1 MLKKGAKKMKKL
13 KWGILGPGNIAR
25 DFAQAL
31 NRVNGE
37 VYAVASRS
45 KERAEKFAKENNV
58 KKAYGSYD
66 EIIKDEDI
74 DVVYIATPHS
84 NHYEYIIKSLN
95 NNKHVL
101 CEKAITVNQKEL
113 EEALKIARKKNL
125 VLEEAMTLFHMPL
138 YEKVIKKINNEDLGK
153 VNMVQVSFG
162 SFKEYDENNRFFNL
176 DLAGGALLDIGTYAL
191 SFARYFLSS
200 MPEEIL
206 STVKKS
212 STGVDEQSGI
222 ILKTKEEEMAVISLA
237 FRSKMPKRGI
247 VSCDNGFITI
257 DNFPRANKATINYLD
272 GTVEG
277 IECGEEE
284 KALDY
289 EVSFMESRINE
300 NKDSKS
306 IELTYD
312 VTKIMN
318 KLRKDW
324 EIIYPFEK

>member
-1 MLKKGAKKMKKL
+1 MKKL

-37 VYAVASRS
+37 VYAVASRN
-45 KERAEKFAKENNV
+45 KERAEKFARENNV

-66 EIIKDEDI
+66 EIIKDKDI

-101 CEKAITVNQKEL
+101 CEKAITVNEREL
-113 EEALKIARKKNL
+113 EEALKIAREKNL
-125 VLEEAMTLFHMPL
+125 ILEEAMTLFHMPL
-138 YEKVIKKINNEDLGK
+138 YEKVIKKINKEDLGK

-206 STVKKS
+206 STVKKAK
-212 STGVDEQSGI
+212 TGVDEKSGI
-222 ILKTKEEEMAVISLA
+222 ILKTKEDEIATISLA

-272 GTVEG
+272 GKVEV

-289 EVSFMESRINE
+289 EVIFMEERIKE
-300 NKDSKS
+300 NKESNS
-306 IELTYD
+306 IDLTYD

-318 KLRKDW
+318 KVRKDLG
-324 EIIYPFEK
+324 IVYPFEK

>member
-1 MLKKGAKKMKKL
+1 MKKL

-37 VYAVASRS
+37 VYAVASRN
-45 KERAEKFAKENNV
+45 KERAEKFARENNV

-66 EIIKDEDI
+66 EIIKDKDI

-101 CEKAITVNQKEL
+101 CEKAITVNEREL
-113 EEALKIARKKNL
+113 EEALKIAREKNL

-138 YEKVIKKINNEDLGK
+138 YEKVIKKINKEDLGK

-200 MPEEIL
+200 VPEEIL
-206 STVKKS
+206 STVKKAK
-212 STGVDEQSGI
+212 TGVDEESGI
-222 ILKTKEEEMAVISLA
+222 ILKTKEDEIATISLA

-272 GTVEG
+272 GKVEV

-289 EVSFMESRINE
+289 EVIFMEEKINE
-300 NKDSKS
+300 NKESNSLD
-306 IELTYD
+306 LTYD

-318 KLRKDW
+318 KVRKDW
-324 EIIYPFEK
+324 GILYPFEK

>member
-1 MLKKGAKKMKKL
+1 MKKL
-13 KWGILGPGNIAR
+13 KWGILGPGSIAR

-37 VYAVASRS
+37 VYAVASRN
-45 KERAEKFAKENNV
+45 KERAEKFARENNV

-66 EIIKDEDI
+66 EIIKDKDI

-101 CEKAITVNQKEL
+101 CEKAITVNEREL
-113 EEALKIARKKNL
+113 EEALKIAREKNL

-138 YEKVIKKINNEDLGK
+138 YEKVIKKINKEDLGK

-206 STVKKS
+206 STVKKAK
-212 STGVDEQSGI
+212 TGVDEESGI
-222 ILKTKEEEMAVISLA
+222 ILKTREDEIATISLA

-272 GTVEG
+272 GKVEV

-289 EVSFMESRINE
+289 EVIFMEEKINE
-300 NKDSKS
+300 NKESNS
-306 IELTYD
+306 IDLTYD

-318 KLRKDW
+318 KVRKDW
-324 EIIYPFEK
+324 GILYPFEK

>member
-1 MLKKGAKKMKKL
+1 MKKL
-13 KWGILGPGNIAR
+13 KWGILGPGSIAR

-37 VYAVASRS
+37 VYAVASRN
-45 KERAEKFAKENNV
+45 KERAEKFARENNV

-66 EIIKDEDI
+66 EIIKDKDI

-101 CEKAITVNQKEL
+101 CEKAITVNEREL
-113 EEALKIARKKNL
+113 EEALKIAREKNL

-138 YEKVIKKINNEDLGK
+138 YEKVIKKINKEDLGK

-206 STVKKS
+206 STVKKAK
-212 STGVDEQSGI
+212 TGVDEASGI
-222 ILKTKEEEMAVISLA
+222 ILKTKEDEIATISLA

-272 GTVEG
+272 GKVEV

-289 EVSFMESRINE
+289 EVIFMEEKINK
-300 NKDSKS
+300 NKESNSLD
-306 IELTYD
+306 LTYD

-318 KLRKDW
+318 KVRKDW
-324 EIIYPFEK
+324 GILYPFEK

>member
-1 MLKKGAKKMKKL
+1 MKKL

-37 VYAVASRS
+37 VYAVASRN
-45 KERAEKFAKENNV
+45 KERAEKFARENNV

-66 EIIKDEDI
+66 EIIKDKDI

-101 CEKAITVNQKEL
+101 CEKAITVNEREL
-113 EEALKIARKKNL
+113 EEALKIAREKNL

-138 YEKVIKKINNEDLGK
+138 YEKVIKKINKEDLGK

-206 STVKKS
+206 STVKKAK
-212 STGVDEQSGI
+212 TGVDEESGI
-222 ILKTKEEEMAVISLA
+222 ILKTKEDEIATISLA

-272 GTVEG
+272 GAVEV

-289 EVSFMESRINE
+289 EVIFMEERIKE
-300 NKDSKS
+300 NKESNS

-318 KLRKDW
+318 KVRKDW
-324 EIIYPFEK
+324 GIVYPFEK

>member
-1 MLKKGAKKMKKL
+1 MKKL

-37 VYAVASRS
+37 VYAVASRN
-45 KERAEKFAKENNV
+45 KERAEKFARENNV

-66 EIIKDEDI
+66 EIIKDKDI

-101 CEKAITVNQKEL
+101 CEKAITVNEREL
-113 EEALKIARKKNL
+113 EEALKIAREKNL

-138 YEKVIKKINNEDLGK
+138 YEKVIKKINKEDLGK

-191 SFARYFLSS
+191 SFVRYFLSS

-206 STVKKS
+206 STVKKAK
-212 STGVDEQSGI
+212 TGVDEESGI
-222 ILKTKEEEMAVISLA
+222 ILKTKEDEIATISLA

-272 GTVEG
+272 GAVEV

-289 EVSFMESRINE
+289 EVIFMEERIKE
-300 NKDSKS
+300 NKESNS
-306 IELTYD
+306 IDLTYD

-318 KLRKDW
+318 KVRKDW
-324 EIIYPFEK
+324 GIVYPFEK

>member
-1 MLKKGAKKMKKL
+1 MKKL

-37 VYAVASRS
+37 VYAVASRN
-45 KERAEKFAKENNV
+45 KERAEKFARENNV

-66 EIIKDEDI
+66 EIIKDKDI

-101 CEKAITVNQKEL
+101 CEKAITVNEREL
-113 EEALKIARKKNL
+113 EEALKIAREKNL

-138 YEKVIKKINNEDLGK
+138 YEKVIKKINKEDLGK

-206 STVKKS
+206 STVKKAK
-212 STGVDEQSGI
+212 TGVDEKSGI
-222 ILKTKEEEMAVISLA
+222 ILKTKEDEIATISLA

-257 DNFPRANKATINYLD
+257 DNFPRANKATINHLD
-272 GTVEG
+272 GKVEV

-289 EVSFMESRINE
+289 EVIFMEEKINE
-300 NKDSKS
+300 NKESNS
-306 IELTYD
+306 LELTYD

-318 KLRKDW
+318 KVRKDW
-324 EIIYPFEK
+324 GIFYPFENN

>member
-1 MLKKGAKKMKKL
+1 MKKL
-13 KWGILGPGNIAR
+13 KWGILGPGSIAR

-37 VYAVASRS
+37 VYAVASRN
-45 KERAEKFAKENNV
+45 KERAEKFARENNV

-66 EIIKDEDI
+66 EIIKDKDI

-101 CEKAITVNQKEL
+101 CEKAITVNEKEL
-113 EEALKIARKKNL
+113 EEALKIAREKNL

-138 YEKVIKKINNEDLGK
+138 YEKVIKKINKEDLGK

-206 STVKKS
+206 STVKKAK
-212 STGVDEQSGI
+212 TGVDEESGI
-222 ILKTKEEEMAVISLA
+222 ILKTKEDEIATISLA

-272 GTVEG
+272 GKVEV

-289 EVSFMESRINE
+289 EVIFMEEKINE
-300 NKDSKS
+300 NKESNS
-306 IELTYD
+306 IDLTYD

-318 KLRKDW
+318 KVRKDW
-324 EIIYPFEK
+324 GIIYPFEK

>member
-1 MLKKGAKKMKKL
+1 MKKL

-37 VYAVASRS
+37 VYAVASRN
-45 KERAEKFAKENNV
+45 KERAEKFARENNV

-66 EIIKDEDI
+66 EIIKDENI

-101 CEKAITVNQKEL
+101 CEKAITVNEKEL
-113 EEALKIARKKNL
+113 EEALKIAREKNL
-125 VLEEAMTLFHMPL
+125 VLEEAMTLFHMPR

-206 STVKKS
+206 STVKKAK
-212 STGVDEQSGI
+212 TVVDEESGI
-222 ILKTKEEEMAVISLA
+222 ILKTKEDEIATISLA

-272 GTVEG
+272 GAVEV

-289 EVSFMESRINE
+289 EVIFMEERIKE
-300 NKDSKS
+300 NKESNS
-306 IELTYD
+306 IDLTYD

-318 KLRKDW
+318 KVRKDW
-324 EIIYPFEK
+324 GIVYPFEK

>member
-1 MLKKGAKKMKKL
+1 MKKL
-13 KWGILGPGNIAR
+13 KWGILGPGSIAR

-37 VYAVASRS
+37 VYAVASRN
-45 KERAEKFAKENNV
+45 KERAEKFARENNV

-101 CEKAITVNQKEL
+101 CEKAITVNEREL
-113 EEALKIARKKNL
+113 EEALKIAREKNL

-138 YEKVIKKINNEDLGK
+138 YEKVIKKISKEDLGK

-206 STVKKS
+206 STVKKAK
-212 STGVDEQSGI
+212 TGVDEESGI
-222 ILKTKEEEMAVISLA
+222 ILKTKEDEIATISLA

-272 GTVEG
+272 GKVEV

-289 EVSFMESRINE
+289 EVIFMEEKINE
-300 NKDSKS
+300 NKESNS
-306 IELTYD
+306 IDLTYD

-318 KLRKDW
+318 KVRKDW
-324 EIIYPFEK
+324 GIVYPFEK

>member
-1 MLKKGAKKMKKL
+1 MKKL
-13 KWGILGPGNIAR
+13 KWGILGPGSIAR

-37 VYAVASRS
+37 VYAVASRN
-45 KERAEKFAKENNV
+45 KERAEKFARENNV

-66 EIIKDEDI
+66 EIIKDKDI

-101 CEKAITVNQKEL
+101 CEKAITVNEREL
-113 EEALKIARKKNL
+113 EEALKIAREKNL

-138 YEKVIKKINNEDLGK
+138 YEKVIKKINKEDLGK

-206 STVKKS
+206 STVKKAK
-212 STGVDEQSGI
+212 TGVDEQSGI
-222 ILKTKEEEMAVISLA
+222 ILKTKEDEIATISLA

-272 GTVEG
+272 GTVEV

-289 EVSFMESRINE
+289 EVIFMEEKIKE
-300 NKDSKS
+300 NKESNS

-318 KLRKDW
+318 KVRKDW
-324 EIIYPFEK
+324 GIVYPFEK

>member
-1 MLKKGAKKMKKL
+1 MKKL

-37 VYAVASRS
+37 VYAVASRN
-45 KERAEKFAKENNV
+45 KERAEKFARENNV

-66 EIIKDEDI
+66 EIIKDKDI

-101 CEKAITVNQKEL
+101 CEKAITVNEREL
-113 EEALKIARKKNL
+113 EEALKIAREKNL

-138 YEKVIKKINNEDLGK
+138 YEKVIKKINKEDLGK

-206 STVKKS
+206 STVKKAK
-212 STGVDEQSGI
+212 TGVDEESGI
-222 ILKTKEEEMAVISLA
+222 ILKTKEDEIATISLA

-272 GTVEG
+272 GKVEV

-289 EVSFMESRINE
+289 EVIFMEERINE
-300 NKDSKS
+300 NKESNSLD
-306 IELTYD
+306 LTYD

-318 KLRKDW
+318 KVRKDW
-324 EIIYPFEK
+324 GIFYPFENN

>member
-1 MLKKGAKKMKKL
+1 MKKL

-25 DFAQAL
+25 DFSQAL

-37 VYAVASRS
+37 VYAVASRN
-45 KERAEKFAKENNV
+45 KERAEKFARENNV

-66 EIIKDEDI
+66 EIIKDKDI

-101 CEKAITVNQKEL
+101 CEKAITVNEREL
-113 EEALKIARKKNL
+113 EEALKIAREKNL
-125 VLEEAMTLFHMPL
+125 LLEEAMTLFHMPL
-138 YEKVIKKINNEDLGK
+138 YEKVIKKINKEDLGK

-206 STVKKS
+206 STVKKAK
-212 STGVDEQSGI
+212 TGVDEESGI
-222 ILKTKEEEMAVISLA
+222 ILKTKEDEIATISLA

-272 GTVEG
+272 GAVEV

-289 EVSFMESRINE
+289 EVIFMEERIKE
-300 NKDSKS
+300 NKESNS
-306 IELTYD
+306 IDLTYD

-318 KLRKDW
+318 KVRKDW
-324 EIIYPFEK
+324 GIVYPFEK

>member
-1 MLKKGAKKMKKL
+1 MKKL

-37 VYAVASRS
+37 VYAVASRN
-45 KERAEKFAKENNV
+45 KERAEKFARENNV

-66 EIIKDEDI
+66 EIIKDENI

-84 NHYEYIIKSLN
+84 NHYDYIIKSLN

-101 CEKAITVNQKEL
+101 CEKAIIVNEREL
-113 EEALKIARKKNL
+113 EEALKIAREKNL

-206 STVKKS
+206 STVKKAK
-212 STGVDEQSGI
+212 TGVDEQSGI
-222 ILKTKEEEMAVISLA
+222 ILKTKEEEIATISLA

-272 GTVEG
+272 GTVEV

-289 EVSFMESRINE
+289 EVSFMEEKINE
-300 NKDSKS
+300 NKESNS
-306 IELTYD
+306 IDLTYD

-318 KLRKDW
+318 KVRKDW
-324 EIIYPFEK
+324 GILYPFEK

>member
-1 MLKKGAKKMKKL
+1 MKKL

-37 VYAVASRS
+37 VYAVASRN
-45 KERAEKFAKENNV
+45 KERAEKFARENNV

-66 EIIKDEDI
+66 EIIKDKDI

-101 CEKAITVNQKEL
+101 CEKAITVNEREL
-113 EEALKIARKKNL
+113 EEALKIAREKNL

-138 YEKVIKKINNEDLGK
+138 YEKVIKKINKKDLGK

-206 STVKKS
+206 STVKKAK
-212 STGVDEQSGI
+212 TGVDEESGI
-222 ILKTKEEEMAVISLA
+222 ILKTKEDEIATISLA

-272 GTVEG
+272 GTVEV

-289 EVSFMESRINE
+289 EVIFMEEKINE
-300 NKDSKS
+300 NKESNS

-312 VTKIMN
+312 VTKIMS
-318 KLRKDW
+318 KVRKDW
-324 EIIYPFEK
+324 GIVYPFEK

>member
-1 MLKKGAKKMKKL
+1 MKKL

-37 VYAVASRS
+37 VYAVASRN
-45 KERAEKFAKENNV
+45 KERAEKFARENNV

-66 EIIKDEDI
+66 EIIKDKDI

-101 CEKAITVNQKEL
+101 CEKAITVNEREL
-113 EEALKIARKKNL
+113 EEALKIAREKNL

-138 YEKVIKKINNEDLGK
+138 YEKVIKKINKKDLGK

-206 STVKKS
+206 STVKKAK
-212 STGVDEQSGI
+212 TGVDEESGI
-222 ILKTKEEEMAVISLA
+222 ILKTKEDEIATISLA

-272 GTVEG
+272 GAVEV

-289 EVSFMESRINE
+289 EVIFMEERIKE
-300 NKDSKS
+300 NKESNS
-306 IELTYD
+306 IDLTYD

-318 KLRKDW
+318 KVRKDW
-324 EIIYPFEK
+324 GILYPFEK

>member
-1 MLKKGAKKMKKL
+1 MKKL

-37 VYAVASRS
+37 VYAVASRN
-45 KERAEKFAKENNV
+45 KERAEKFARENNV

-66 EIIKDEDI
+66 EIIKDENI

-101 CEKAITVNQKEL
+101 CEKAITVNEREL
-113 EEALKIARKKNL
+113 EEALKIARENNL

-138 YEKVIKKINNEDLGK
+138 YEKVIKKINKEDLGK

-206 STVKKS
+206 STVKKAK
-212 STGVDEQSGI
+212 TGVDEESGI
-222 ILKTKEEEMAVISLA
+222 ILKTKEDEIATISLA

-272 GTVEG
+272 GAVEV

-289 EVSFMESRINE
+289 EVIFMEERIKE
-300 NKDSKS
+300 NKESNS
-306 IELTYD
+306 IDLTYD

-318 KLRKDW
+318 KVRKDW
-324 EIIYPFEK
+324 GIVYPFEK

>member
-1 MLKKGAKKMKKL
+1 MKKL
-13 KWGILGPGNIAR
+13 KWGILGPGSIAR

-37 VYAVASRS
+37 VYAVASRN
-45 KERAEKFAKENNV
+45 KERAEKFARENNV

-66 EIIKDEDI
+66 EIIKDENI

-101 CEKAITVNQKEL
+101 CEKAITVNEREL
-113 EEALKIARKKNL
+113 EEALKIAREKNL

-138 YEKVIKKINNEDLGK
+138 YEKVIKKINKEDLGK

-206 STVKKS
+206 STVKKAK
-212 STGVDEQSGI
+212 TGVDEESGI
-222 ILKTKEEEMAVISLA
+222 ILKTKEDEIATISLA

-272 GTVEG
+272 GKVEV

-289 EVSFMESRINE
+289 EVIFMEEKINE
-300 NKDSKS
+300 NKESNS
-306 IELTYD
+306 IDLTYD

-318 KLRKDW
+318 KVRKDW
-324 EIIYPFEK
+324 GIIYPFEK

>member
-1 MLKKGAKKMKKL
+1 MKKL

-37 VYAVASRS
+37 VYAVASRN
-45 KERAEKFAKENNV
+45 KERAEKFARENNV

-66 EIIKDEDI
+66 EIIKDKDI

-101 CEKAITVNQKEL
+101 CEKAITVNEREL
-113 EEALKIARKKNL
+113 EEALKIAREKNL

-138 YEKVIKKINNEDLGK
+138 YEKVIKKINKEDLGK

-206 STVKKS
+206 STVKKAK
-212 STGVDEQSGI
+212 TGVDEESGI
-222 ILKTKEEEMAVISLA
+222 ILKTKEDEIATISLA

-272 GTVEG
+272 GAVEV
-277 IECGEEE
+277 IECGKEE

-289 EVSFMESRINE
+289 EVIFMEERIKE
-300 NKDSKS
+300 NKESNS
-306 IELTYD
+306 IDLTYD

-318 KLRKDW
+318 KVRKDW
-324 EIIYPFEK
+324 GIVYPFEK

>member
-1 MLKKGAKKMKKL
+1 MKKL

-37 VYAVASRS
+37 VYAVASRN
-45 KERAEKFAKENNV
+45 KERAEKFARENNV

-66 EIIKDEDI
+66 EIIKDKDI

-101 CEKAITVNQKEL
+101 CEKAITVNEREL
-113 EEALKIARKKNL
+113 EEALKIAREKNL

-138 YEKVIKKINNEDLGK
+138 YEKVIKKINKEDLGK

-206 STVKKS
+206 STVKKAK
-212 STGVDEQSGI
+212 TGVDEESGI
-222 ILKTKEEEMAVISLA
+222 ILKTKEDEVATISLA

-272 GTVEG
+272 GAVEV

-289 EVSFMESRINE
+289 EVIFMEERIKE
-300 NKDSKS
+300 NKESNS
-306 IELTYD
+306 IDLTYD

-318 KLRKDW
+318 KVRKDW
-324 EIIYPFEK
+324 GIVYPFEK

>member
-1 MLKKGAKKMKKL
+1 MKKL

-37 VYAVASRS
+37 VYAVASRN
-45 KERAEKFAKENNV
+45 KERAEKFARENNV

-66 EIIKDEDI
+66 EIIKDKDI

-101 CEKAITVNQKEL
+101 CEKAITVNEREL
-113 EEALKIARKKNL
+113 EEALKIAREKNL

-176 DLAGGALLDIGTYAL
+176 DLAGGALLDIGTYTL

-206 STVKKS
+206 STVKKAK
-212 STGVDEQSGI
+212 TGVDEESGI
-222 ILKTKEEEMAVISLA
+222 ILKTKEEEIATISLA

-272 GTVEG
+272 GAVEV

-289 EVSFMESRINE
+289 EVIFMEERIKE
-300 NKDSKS
+300 NKESNS
-306 IELTYD
+306 IDLTYD

-318 KLRKDW
+318 KVRKDW
-324 EIIYPFEK
+324 GILYPFEK

>member
-1 MLKKGAKKMKKL
+1 MKKL

-25 DFAQAL
+25 DFSQAL

-37 VYAVASRS
+37 VYAVASRN
-45 KERAEKFAKENNV
+45 KERAEKFARENNV

-66 EIIKDEDI
+66 EIIKDKDI

-101 CEKAITVNQKEL
+101 CEKAITVNEREL
-113 EEALKIARKKNL
+113 EEALKIARENNL

-206 STVKKS
+206 STVKKAK
-212 STGVDEQSGI
+212 TGVDEESGI
-222 ILKTKEEEMAVISLA
+222 ILKTKEDEVATISLA

-272 GTVEG
+272 GAVEV

-289 EVSFMESRINE
+289 EVIFMEERIKE
-300 NKDSKS
+300 NKESNS
-306 IELTYD
+306 IDLTYD

-318 KLRKDW
+318 KVRKDW
-324 EIIYPFEK
+324 GIVYPFEK

>member
-1 MLKKGAKKMKKL
+1 MKKL

-37 VYAVASRS
+37 VYAVASRN
-45 KERAEKFAKENNV
+45 KERAEKFARENNV

-66 EIIKDEDI
+66 EIIKDENI

-101 CEKAITVNQKEL
+101 CEKAITVNEKEL
-113 EEALKIARKKNL
+113 EEALKIAREKNL

-206 STVKKS
+206 STVKKAK
-212 STGVDEQSGI
+212 TGVDEESGI
-222 ILKTKEEEMAVISLA
+222 ILKTKEDEIATISLA

-272 GTVEG
+272 GAVEV

-289 EVSFMESRINE
+289 EVIFMEEKIKE
-300 NKDSKS
+300 NKESNS
-306 IELTYD
+306 IDLTYD

-318 KLRKDW
+318 KVRKDW
-324 EIIYPFEK
+324 GIVYPFEK

>member
-1 MLKKGAKKMKKL
+1 MKKL

-37 VYAVASRS
+37 VYAVASRN
-45 KERAEKFAKENNV
+45 KERAEKFARENNV

-66 EIIKDEDI
+66 EIIKDKDI

-101 CEKAITVNQKEL
+101 CEKAITVNEKEL
-113 EEALKIARKKNL
+113 EEALKIAREKNL

-138 YEKVIKKINNEDLGK
+138 YEKVIKKINNENLGK

-206 STVKKS
+206 STVKKAK
-212 STGVDEQSGI
+212 TGVDEQSGI
-222 ILKTKEEEMAVISLA
+222 ILKTKEEEIATISLA

-272 GTVEG
+272 GTVEV

-289 EVSFMESRINE
+289 EVSFMEEKINE
-300 NKDSKS
+300 NKESNS

-318 KLRKDW
+318 KVRKDW
-324 EIIYPFEK
+324 GILYPFEK

>member
-1 MLKKGAKKMKKL
+1 MKKL
-13 KWGILGPGNIAR
+13 KWGILGPGSIAR

-37 VYAVASRS
+37 VYAVASRN
-45 KERAEKFAKENNV
+45 KERAEKFARENNV

-66 EIIKDEDI
+66 EIIKDKDI

-101 CEKAITVNQKEL
+101 CEKAITVNEREL
-113 EEALKIARKKNL
+113 EEALKIAREKNL

-138 YEKVIKKINNEDLGK
+138 YEKVIKKINKEDLGK

-191 SFARYFLSS
+191 SFVRYFLSS

-206 STVKKS
+206 STVKKAK
-212 STGVDEQSGI
+212 TGVDEESGI
-222 ILKTKEEEMAVISLA
+222 ILKTKEDEIATISLA

-272 GTVEG
+272 GTVEV

-289 EVSFMESRINE
+289 EVIFMEEKINE
-300 NKDSKS
+300 NKESNS

-312 VTKIMN
+312 VIKIMN
-318 KLRKDW
+318 KVRKDW
-324 EIIYPFEK
+324 GILYPFEK

>member
-1 MLKKGAKKMKKL
+1 MKKL

-37 VYAVASRS
+37 VYAVASRN
-45 KERAEKFAKENNV
+45 KERAEKFARENNV

-66 EIIKDEDI
+66 EIIKDNDI

-101 CEKAITVNQKEL
+101 CEKAITVNEREL
-113 EEALKIARKKNL
+113 EEALKISREKNL

-138 YEKVIKKINNEDLGK
+138 YEKVIKKINKEDLGK

-206 STVKKS
+206 STVKKAK
-212 STGVDEQSGI
+212 TGVDEESGI
-222 ILKTKEEEMAVISLA
+222 ILKTKEDEIATISLA

-272 GTVEG
+272 GTVEV

-289 EVSFMESRINE
+289 EVIFMEERIKE
-300 NKDSKS
+300 NKESNS

-318 KLRKDW
+318 KVRKDW
-324 EIIYPFEK
+324 GIVYPFEK

>member
-1 MLKKGAKKMKKL
+1 MKKL

-37 VYAVASRS
+37 VYAVASRN
-45 KERAEKFAKENNV
+45 KERAEQFARENNV

-66 EIIKDEDI
+66 EIIKDNDI

-101 CEKAITVNQKEL
+101 CEKAITVNEKEL
-113 EEALKIARKKNL
+113 EEALKIAREKNL

-138 YEKVIKKINNEDLGK
+138 YENVIKKINKEDLGK

-200 MPEEIL
+200 MPDEIL
-206 STVKKS
+206 STVKKAK
-212 STGVDEQSGI
+212 TGVDEQSGI
-222 ILKTKEEEMAVISLA
+222 ILKTKEYEIATISLA

-272 GTVEG
+272 GTVEV

-300 NKDSKS
+300 NKESNS
-306 IELTYD
+306 LELTYD

-318 KLRKDW
+318 KVRKDW
-324 EIIYPFEK
+324 GIVYPFEK

>member
-1 MLKKGAKKMKKL
+1 MKKL
-13 KWGILGPGNIAR
+13 KGGILGPGNIAR

-37 VYAVASRS
+37 VYAVASRN
-45 KERAEKFAKENNV
+45 KERAEKFARENNV

-66 EIIKDEDI
+66 EIIKDKDI

-101 CEKAITVNQKEL
+101 CEKAITVNEREL
-113 EEALKIARKKNL
+113 EEALKIAREKNL

-138 YEKVIKKINNEDLGK
+138 YEKVIKKINKEDLGK

-206 STVKKS
+206 STVKKAK
-212 STGVDEQSGI
+212 TGVDEESGI
-222 ILKTKEEEMAVISLA
+222 ILKTKEDEIATISLA

-272 GTVEG
+272 GKVEV

-289 EVSFMESRINE
+289 EVIFMEEKINE
-300 NKDSKS
+300 NKESNS

-312 VTKIMN
+312 VTKIMS
-318 KLRKDW
+318 KVRKDW
-324 EIIYPFEK
+324 GIVYPFEK

>member
-1 MLKKGAKKMKKL
+1 MKKL
-13 KWGILGPGNIAR
+13 KWGILGPGSIAR

-37 VYAVASRS
+37 VYAVASRN
-45 KERAEKFAKENNV
+45 KERAEKFARENNV

-66 EIIKDEDI
+66 EIIKDKDI

-101 CEKAITVNQKEL
+101 CEKAITVNEREL
-113 EEALKIARKKNL
+113 EEVLKIARENNL

-138 YEKVIKKINNEDLGK
+138 YEKVIKKINKEDLGK

-206 STVKKS
+206 STVKKAK
-212 STGVDEQSGI
+212 TGVDEESGI
-222 ILKTKEEEMAVISLA
+222 ILKTKEDEIATISLA

-272 GTVEG
+272 GAVEV

-289 EVSFMESRINE
+289 EVIFMEERIKE
-300 NKDSKS
+300 NKESNS
-306 IELTYD
+306 IDLTYD

-318 KLRKDW
+318 KVRKDW
-324 EIIYPFEK
+324 GIDYPFEK

>member
-1 MLKKGAKKMKKL
+1 MKKL

-37 VYAVASRS
+37 VYAVASRN
-45 KERAEKFAKENNV
+45 KERAEKFARENNV

-66 EIIKDEDI
+66 EIIKDKDI

-101 CEKAITVNQKEL
+101 CEKAITVNEREL
-113 EEALKIARKKNL
+113 EEALKIAREKNL

-138 YEKVIKKINNEDLGK
+138 YEKVIKKINKEDLGK

-206 STVKKS
+206 STVKKAK
-212 STGVDEQSGI
+212 TGVDEESGI
-222 ILKTKEEEMAVISLA
+222 ILKTKEDEIATISLA

-272 GTVEG
+272 GKVEA

-289 EVSFMESRINE
+289 EVIFMEERIKE
-300 NKDSKS
+300 NKESNS

-318 KLRKDW
+318 KVRKDW
-324 EIIYPFEK
+324 GILYPFEK

>member
-1 MLKKGAKKMKKL
+1 MKKL
-13 KWGILGPGNIAR
+13 KWGILGPGSIAR

-37 VYAVASRS
+37 VYAVASRN
-45 KERAEKFAKENNV
+45 KERAEKFARENNV

-66 EIIKDEDI
+66 EIIKDKDI

-101 CEKAITVNQKEL
+101 CEKAITVNEREL
-113 EEALKIARKKNL
+113 EEALKIAREKNL

-206 STVKKS
+206 STVKKAK
-212 STGVDEQSGI
+212 TGVDEESGI
-222 ILKTKEEEMAVISLA
+222 ILKTKEDEVATISLA

-272 GTVEG
+272 GAVEV

-289 EVSFMESRINE
+289 EVIFMEERIKE
-300 NKDSKS
+300 NKESNS
-306 IELTYD
+306 IDLTYD

-318 KLRKDW
+318 KVRKDW
-324 EIIYPFEK
+324 GIVYPFEK

>member
-1 MLKKGAKKMKKL
+1 MKKL

-37 VYAVASRS
+37 VYAVASRN
-45 KERAEKFAKENNV
+45 KERAEQFARENNV

-66 EIIKDEDI
+66 EIIKDKDI

-101 CEKAITVNQKEL
+101 CEKAITVNEKEL
-113 EEALKIARKKNL
+113 EEALKIAREKNL

-138 YEKVIKKINNEDLGK
+138 YEKVIKKINKEDLGK

-200 MPEEIL
+200 MPDEIL
-206 STVKKS
+206 STVKKAK
-212 STGVDEQSGI
+212 TGVDEQSGI
-222 ILKTKEEEMAVISLA
+222 ILKTKEYEIATISLA

-272 GTVEG
+272 GTVEV
-277 IECGEEE
+277 IECGDEE

-300 NKDSKS
+300 NKESNS
-306 IELTYD
+306 LELTYD

-318 KLRKDW
+318 KVRKDW
-324 EIIYPFEK
+324 GIVYPFEK

>member
-1 MLKKGAKKMKKL
+1 MKKL

-37 VYAVASRS
+37 VYAVASRN
-45 KERAEKFAKENNV
+45 KERAEKFARENNV

-66 EIIKDEDI
+66 EIIKDKDI

-101 CEKAITVNQKEL
+101 CEKAITVNEKEL
-113 EEALKIARKKNL
+113 EEALKIAREKNL

-206 STVKKS
+206 STVKKAK
-212 STGVDEQSGI
+212 TGVDEESGI
-222 ILKTKEEEMAVISLA
+222 ILKTKEDEVATISLA

-272 GTVEG
+272 GAVEV

-289 EVSFMESRINE
+289 EVIFMEERIKE
-300 NKDSKS
+300 NKESNS
-306 IELTYD
+306 IDLTYD

-318 KLRKDW
+318 KVRKDW
-324 EIIYPFEK
+324 GIVYPFEK

>member
-1 MLKKGAKKMKKL
+1 MKKL

-37 VYAVASRS
+37 VYAVASRN
-45 KERAEKFAKENNV
+45 KERAEKFARENNV

-66 EIIKDEDI
+66 EIIKDENI
-74 DVVYIATPHS
+74 DVMYIATPHS

-101 CEKAITVNQKEL
+101 CEKAITVNEREL
-113 EEALKIARKKNL
+113 EEALKIAREKNL

-206 STVKKS
+206 STVKKDK
-212 STGVDEQSGI
+212 TGVDEQSGI
-222 ILKTKEEEMAVISLA
+222 ILKTKEEEIATISLA

-272 GTVEG
+272 GKVEV

-289 EVSFMESRINE
+289 EVSFMEEKINE
-300 NKDSKS
+300 NKESNS
-306 IELTYD
+306 IDLTYD

-318 KLRKDW
+318 KVRKDW
-324 EIIYPFEK
+324 GILYPFEK

>member
-1 MLKKGAKKMKKL
+1 MKKL

-37 VYAVASRS
+37 VYAVASRN
-45 KERAEKFAKENNV
+45 KERAEKFARENNV

-66 EIIKDEDI
+66 EIIKDKDI

-101 CEKAITVNQKEL
+101 CEKAITVNEREL
-113 EEALKIARKKNL
+113 EEALKIAREKNL

-138 YEKVIKKINNEDLGK
+138 YEKVIKKINKEDLGK

-206 STVKKS
+206 STVKKAK
-212 STGVDEQSGI
+212 TGVDEESGI
-222 ILKTKEEEMAVISLA
+222 ILKTKEDEIATISLA

-257 DNFPRANKATINYLD
+257 DNFPRANKATINYLA
-272 GTVEG
+272 GAVEV

-289 EVSFMESRINE
+289 EVIFMEERINE
-300 NKDSKS
+300 NKESNSLD
-306 IELTYD
+306 LTYD

-318 KLRKDW
+318 KVRKDW
-324 EIIYPFEK
+324 GIVYPFEK

>member
-1 MLKKGAKKMKKL
+1 MKKL

-37 VYAVASRS
+37 VYAVASRN
-45 KERAEKFAKENNV
+45 KERAEQFARENNV

-66 EIIKDEDI
+66 EIIKDKDI

-95 NNKHVL
+95 NNKNVL
-101 CEKAITVNQKEL
+101 CEKAITVNEKEL
-113 EEALKIARKKNL
+113 EEALKIAREKNL

-138 YEKVIKKINNEDLGK
+138 YEKVIKKINKEDLGK

-200 MPEEIL
+200 MPDEIL
-206 STVKKS
+206 STVKKAK
-212 STGVDEQSGI
+212 TGVDEQSGI
-222 ILKTKEEEMAVISLA
+222 ILKTKEYEIATISLA

-272 GTVEG
+272 GTVEV

-289 EVSFMESRINE
+289 EVIFMESRINE
-300 NKDSKS
+300 NKESNS
-306 IELTYD
+306 LELTYD

-318 KLRKDW
+318 KVRKDW
-324 EIIYPFEK
+324 GIVYPFEK

>member
-1 MLKKGAKKMKKL
+1 MKKL

-37 VYAVASRS
+37 VYAVASRN
-45 KERAEKFAKENNV
+45 KERAEKFARENNV

-66 EIIKDEDI
+66 EIIKDKDI

-101 CEKAITVNQKEL
+101 CEKAITVNEREL
-113 EEALKIARKKNL
+113 EEVLKIARENNL

-206 STVKKS
+206 STVKKAK
-212 STGVDEQSGI
+212 TGVDEESGI
-222 ILKTKEEEMAVISLA
+222 ILKTKEDEVATISLA

-272 GTVEG
+272 GAVEV

-289 EVSFMESRINE
+289 EVIFMEEKIKE
-300 NKDSKS
+300 NKESNS
-306 IELTYD
+306 IDLTYD

-318 KLRKDW
+318 KVRKDW
-324 EIIYPFEK
+324 GIVYPFEK

>member
-1 MLKKGAKKMKKL
+1 MKKL

-31 NRVNGE
+31 NRINGE
-37 VYAVASRS
+37 VYAVASRN
-45 KERAEKFAKENNV
+45 KERAEKFARENNV

-66 EIIKDEDI
+66 EIIKDKDI

-101 CEKAITVNQKEL
+101 CEKAITVNEREL
-113 EEALKIARKKNL
+113 EEALKIAREKKL

-138 YEKVIKKINNEDLGK
+138 YENVIKKINKEDLGK

-200 MPEEIL
+200 MPDEIL
-206 STVKKS
+206 STVKKAK
-212 STGVDEQSGI
+212 TGVDEQSGI
-222 ILKTKEEEMAVISLA
+222 ILKTKEDEIATISLA
-237 FRSKMPKRGI
+237 FRSKMPKRGV

-272 GTVEG
+272 GTVEV

-289 EVSFMESRINE
+289 EVSFMEEKINE
-300 NKDSKS
+300 NKESNS
-306 IELTYD
+306 LELTYD

-318 KLRKDW
+318 KVRKDW
-324 EIIYPFEK
+324 GIVYPFEK

>member
-1 MLKKGAKKMKKL
+1 MKKL

-37 VYAVASRS
+37 VYAVASRN
-45 KERAEKFAKENNV
+45 KERAEKFARENNV

-66 EIIKDEDI
+66 EIIKDKDI

-101 CEKAITVNQKEL
+101 CEKAITVNEREL
-113 EEALKIARKKNL
+113 EEALKIAREKNL

-138 YEKVIKKINNEDLGK
+138 YEKVIKKINKKDLGK

-206 STVKKS
+206 STVKKAK
-212 STGVDEQSGI
+212 TGVDEESGI
-222 ILKTKEEEMAVISLA
+222 ILKTKEDEIATISLA

-272 GTVEG
+272 GTVEV

-289 EVSFMESRINE
+289 EVIFMEERIKE
-300 NKDSKS
+300 NKESNS

-318 KLRKDW
+318 KVRKDW
-324 EIIYPFEK
+324 GIVYPFEK